1 MKTLIVSGI
10 ALQRTCLRATRPSCR
25 AASSASWPMLGAS
38 WHFPMFLISSNALAL
53 PELVESL
60 YSYMQGKGV
69 EHLLAQVT
77 EGGAHVHS

>member
-1 MKTLIVSGI
+1 
-10 ALQRTCLRATRPSCR
+10 
-25 AASSASWPMLGAS
+25 MLGAS